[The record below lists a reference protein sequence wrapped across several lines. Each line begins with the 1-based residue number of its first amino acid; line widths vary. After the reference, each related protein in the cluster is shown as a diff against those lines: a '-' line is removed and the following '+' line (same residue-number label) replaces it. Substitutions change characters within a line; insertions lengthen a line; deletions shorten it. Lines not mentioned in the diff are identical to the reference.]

1 MKLADIDLPAV
12 LLALIVA
19 STVAFLGVHVL
30 NLHSQQEMQAQHEM
44 AQAYC
49 EQVFGDEDVIIS
61 NVVGN
66 HGGYH
71 CLANDGSEPHYHEV
85 TQEARQAALEAQRNG
100 EQVDWSTV
108 DRYKDTGPWERQLQS
123 YLSLLPV
130 TVGVIGLVVGIGV
143 IQRRRKGGSIE
154 G

>member
-12 LLALIVA
+12 VLTLIVA
-19 STVAFLGVHVL
+19 STAAFVGLHVL
-30 NLHSQQEMQAQHEM
+30 NPDFQQEMQAQNEM

-49 EQVFGDEDVIIS
+49 EQAFGDDDVIIS

-71 CLANDGSEPHYHEV
+71 CLANQHEPHYHEV
-85 TQEARQAALEAQRNG
+85 TKEARQAALEAERNG

-108 DRYKDTGPWERQLQS
+108 DRYKDSGPWERQLQT
-123 YLSLLPV
+123 YL
-130 TVGVIGLVVGIGV
+130 TLVPILAGIIAVVFGIGM
-143 IQRRRKGGSIE
+143 IQRRRKERSIE

>member
-19 STVAFLGVHVL
+19 STVAFVGLHVL
-30 NLHSQQEMQAQHEM
+30 NLHPQQEMQAQHEM

-49 EQVFGDEDVIIS
+49 EQAFGDDDVVVS
-61 NVVGN
+61 AVVGG

-71 CLANDGSEPHYHEV
+71 CLANQHEPHYHEV
-85 TQEARQAALEAQRNG
+85 TQEARQAALEAERNG
-100 EQVDWSTV
+100 DRVDWSTV
-108 DRYKDTGPWERQLQS
+108 DRYKDTGPWERQLQTYVS
-123 YLSLLPV
+123 TIPIALGVMVLGYG
-130 TVGVIGLVVGIGV
+130 VGQ
-143 IQRRRKGGSIE
+143 IQRRRKESSIE

>member
-19 STVAFLGVHVL
+19 SAVAFVGVHVL

-49 EQVFGDEDVIIS
+49 EQAFGDDDVVVS
-61 NVVGN
+61 AVVGG

-71 CLANDGSEPHYHEV
+71 CLANQHEPHYHEV
-85 TQEARQAALEAQRNG
+85 TQEARQAALEAERNG

-123 YLSLLPV
+123 YVSMLPI
-130 TVGVIGLVVGIGV
+130 TLGIIALALGIGV
-143 IQRRRKGGSIE
+143 IQRRRREGSIE